1 MIFIIGLE
9 NTNNKNGVQ
18 SFESVTANCP
28 EFYISVLL
36 EVIFNLCNP
45 TLG

>member
-1 MIFIIGLE
+1 MIGLE

-28 EFYISVLL
+28 EFYNIGFTRSY
-36 EVIFNLCNP
+36 I
-45 TLG
+45 

>member
-1 MIFIIGLE
+1 MILNWHGK
-9 NTNNKNGVQ
+9 NKNGVQ
-18 SFESVTANCP
+18 SFENVTANCP
-28 EFYISVLL
+28 EFYNISYLL